1 MNLQF
6 QPLRYRKR
14 YEREKGVKLMRG
26 EEVMGSRELFW
37 IIRKYWKLLLL
48 LPLVCA
54 GISAYMSDYFITPMY
69 QASAKVLIKKG
80 EALKQIEIVTK
91 GKTTKKDE
99 IINSQGETK
108 NEDIER
114 TDDTVRKE
122 EQIQHGFMPED
133 ANFGQLI
140 APTYTEI
147 AKTREVMSAVKEQL
161 NTAENGDVQIQLTHI
176 KDTQLLNLKVVG
188 TNPEQVF
195 KACDVFMQ
203 TFSGAIEKVSG
214 AANLEVVEAPQMPQ
228 GPMGTNKKKVV
239 LGGFFLGLLLAAGSA
254 LIIENVRDTIKTE
267 EDIHNKTEIALFGA
281 VPCYASGRKKT
292 IEQPVSIKQP
302 NSFATETFKGIR
314 TVINA
319 LSSQGNT
326 KTLLFTGVKEVQG
339 TSTVASNL
347 ACVLANEGKRVLL
360 VDCNLRKPSLHKIFE
375 VENNEGL
382 MEMLEQGKNYK
393 DYVVKIAQGL
403 DLLPLGSDFDREA
416 DVWGTEAMKK
426 AVKEINDNYD
436 YVLLDTPSVTL
447 YSDALALSSY
457 SDAVLLVVKQDSVS
471 FKLFEKGVYKLRQVS
486 ANLAGTI
493 LNGVKNRNM
502 AKKY

>member
-1 MNLQF
+1 
-6 QPLRYRKR
+6 
-14 YEREKGVKLMRG
+14 
-26 EEVMGSRELFW
+26 
-37 IIRKYWKLLLL
+37 
-48 LPLVCA
+48 
-54 GISAYMSDYFITPMY
+54 
-69 QASAKVLIKKG
+69 
-80 EALKQIEIVTK
+80 
-91 GKTTKKDE
+91 
-99 IINSQGETK
+99 
-108 NEDIER
+108 
-114 TDDTVRKE
+114 
-122 EQIQHGFMPED
+122 
-133 ANFGQLI
+133 
-140 APTYTEI
+140 
-147 AKTREVMSAVKEQL
+147 
-161 NTAENGDVQIQLTHI
+161 
-176 KDTQLLNLKVVG
+176 
-188 TNPEQVF
+188 
-195 KACDVFMQ
+195 
-203 TFSGAIEKVSG
+203 
-214 AANLEVVEAPQMPQ
+214 
-228 GPMGTNKKKVV
+228 
-239 LGGFFLGLLLAAGSA
+239 
-254 LIIENVRDTIKTE
+254 
-267 EDIHNKTEIALFGA
+267 

-382 MEMLEQGKNYK
+382 MEMLEQGKSYK
-393 DYVVKIAQGL
+393 DYAVKIAQGP